1 MIDGNDT
8 TFRATSTGPSGLV
21 IANPK
26 GLHDPA
32 PMAYSHLAIVPA
44 GGRLVFVAGQTGGR
58 DKGSYRDQVRVALGA
73 IRTAMEAAGGTM
85 ADVAKLT
92 VYSVGHDEAR
102 HDDLAT
108 EVKAVFD
115 PGLAPTC
122 TIVPSTQSGTSA
134 DQLVE
139 IEAVGV
145 LPPSE
150 EQAP

>member
-1 MIDGNDT
+1 MTDEDS
-8 TFRATSTGPSGLV
+8 FRTTSTGSSGLT

-26 GLHDPA
+26 GLYDPA

-44 GGRLVFVAGQTGGR
+44 GGRLVFVAGQAGGPN
-58 DKGSYRDQVRVALGA
+58 KGSYRDQVGVALGA
-73 IRTAMEAAGGTM
+73 IRTAMAAAGGTM

-92 VYSVGHDEAR
+92 VYSVGHDEVR
-102 HDDLAT
+102 HADLAA
-108 EVKAVFD
+108 EVRASFD

-145 LPPSE
+145 LPPE
-150 EQAP
+150 EGTDR